1 MWSYYG
7 SKSKVIN
14 LYPPPKY
21 GKVIEPFAGSAR
33 YALKY
38 FDRDVLLVDKYDVI
52 VKIWKWLQVCSKD
65 DVLKLPRLKEAERL
79 SDYKFDCEE
88 QRLLMGFLIS
98 KGAEAPRDKATM
110 RATTLRPNNINF
122 QLKFIASN
130 LFKIKHWEIR
140 LGSYDE
146 IENQEA
152 TWFIDPPYQVGGYS
166 YVMNNAGWDY
176 SELAKWC
183 QSRKGHVIVCENTN
197 ADWLPFLPMREMKG
211 SQKKT
216 VEAIW
221 SNFPTAYNFQQQS
234 LFSTGTP
241 NTARTRQGRALAG
254 EVVSE

>member
-14 LYPPPKY
+14 LYPPPKF

-33 YALKY
+33 YALRY
-38 FDRDVLLVDKYDVI
+38 FDRDVLIVDKYDVI

-65 DVLKLPRLKEAERL
+65 DVLKLPRLKETERL

-98 KGAEAPRDKATM
+98 KAQTTPADKATF
-110 RATTLRPNNINF
+110 RATTHRPNNINF

-140 LGSYDE
+140 LGNYED

-152 TWFIDPPYQVGGYS
+152 TWFIDPPYQVGGYA
-166 YVMNNAGWDY
+166 YKENNSGWDY
-176 SELAKWC
+176 SKLAEWC
-183 QSRKGHVIVCENTN
+183 QSRNGHIIVCENTN
-197 ADWLPFLPMREMKG
+197 ANWLPFLPMRDMKG
-211 SQKKT
+211 THKIT
-216 VEAIW
+216 TEAIW
-221 SNFPTAYNFQQQS
+221 SNFPTPYDFKQQNMFLLGQ
-234 LFSTGTP
+234 
-241 NTARTRQGRALAG
+241 
-254 EVVSE
+254 